1 MVVAWS
7 GLSRSAKAFR
17 IAHGSWA
24 AIGLASVGY
33 IWTCAAT
40 GRRDG
45 LLYAA
50 VLALSVEGAALV
62 VGRGN
67 CPLGPL
73 QGRLGDPIPLF
84 ELVLPPRA
92 AKAVIP
98 VLAVVAVAGLIA
110 LSARRGAAPPSR
122 EGVR

>member
-1 MVVAWS
+1 MGCCVRQCS
-7 GLSRSAKAFR
+7 
-17 IAHGSWA
+17 
-24 AIGLASVGY
+24 
-33 IWTCAAT
+33 
-40 GRRDG
+40 
-45 LLYAA
+45 
-50 VLALSVEGAALV
+50 LSVEGAALV

-84 ELVLPPRA
+84 ELMLPPRA
-92 AKAVIP
+92 AKAAIP

-110 LSARRGAAPPSR
+110 LSARRGAAPPWR